1 MSHINLLPW
10 REQQRERDKKNYLAI
25 LGVCAALSAGLM
37 LGIGHLID
45 LMVDAQQK
53 RNQYMETQ
61 ISLLDLKIEKIKK
74 IKEAKEQLEQRI
86 VLIGQLQESRNV
98 ATRVLDELAKLVP
111 PGVAFKTIMR
121 KDDTIEIVGLS
132 ESNNRLANF
141 MRNIEQSSTFI
152 QGELSSIK
160 ADTTT
165 TEALSDFKIKFRI
178 SPAVSPKPI
187 ADVAPETAP

>member
-10 REQQRERDKKNYLAI
+10 REQQRERNKKNYVVI
-25 LGVCAALSAGLM
+25 LGICAALSAGLM
-37 LGIGHLID
+37 LGIGHVID
-45 LMVDAQQK
+45 LMVDGQQK
-53 RNQYMETQ
+53 RNQFMETQ

-98 ATRVLDELAKLVP
+98 ATRVMDELAKLLP
-111 PGVAFKTIMR
+111 PGVAFKTVNR
-121 KDDTIEIVGLS
+121 KDDIIEIVGVS

-141 MRNIEQSSTFI
+141 MRNIENSSTFI

-165 TEALSDFKIKFRI
+165 TDAVSDFKIKFRI
-178 SPAVSPKPI
+178 SPAVSPNPI
-187 ADVAPETAP
+187 AVAAPGTAP